1 MHTKIMFEMK
11 IKLTIIT
18 FLALLT
24 SCSVTQ
30 NQKDKLKSELTQIL
44 KSDQELR
51 ELWTPDLRPERK
63 YEILQTYKISESE
76 FQKQGWKITEK
87 NDSINLLK
95 TEKIIKKYGYP
106 GKELVGEKLS
116 NAVWYVIQHSKLPII
131 EKYFPLMIKAQENG
145 DLSKQQIAMMK
156 DRMLMYQ
163 GKEQI
168 YGTQG
173 AGRLFV
179 NPETKKEEW
188 TNFIWPIENPE
199 KVNELRTSMDIKMS
213 IEEYAK
219 SMGIDYS
226 KKYTLKEIEKLTK
239 K

>member
-1 MHTKIMFEMK
+1 MK
-11 IKLTIIT
+11 ILLTIIV
-18 FLALLT
+18 FSAFLT

-30 NQKDKLKSELTQIL
+30 NQKNNLQNQLTEIL
-44 KSDQELR
+44 KSDQDLR
-51 ELWTPDLRPERK
+51 ELFTPNLTLQRK
-63 YEILQTYKISESE
+63 NEILQTYDISESE
-76 FQKQGWKITEK
+76 FQKQGWKLTEK
-87 NDSINLLK
+87 NDSINLIK

-106 GKELVGEKLS
+106 GQELVGTEL
-116 NAVWYVIQHSKLPII
+116 NTAVWYVIQHSKLPVI
-131 EKYFPLMIKAQENG
+131 EKYFPLIKKANENG
-145 DLSKQQIAMMK
+145 DLSKRHIAMME

-179 NPETKKEEW
+179 NPETQKEEW
-188 TNFIWPIENPE
+188 TNFIWPIKNPE
-199 KVNELRTSMDIKMS
+199 KVNELRNSMDIKMS

-226 KKYTLKEIEKLTK
+226 KKYTIEEINKLTK

>member
-1 MHTKIMFEMK
+1 MK
-11 IKLTIIT
+11 KNIFLAISIFLMTLNCKSQSTINEDLKKQLEQIVFVDQIYREFIDNNTTQARREEIAKLTNNTTENLYQNVFKIIE
-18 FLALLT
+18 
-24 SCSVTQ
+24 Q
-30 NQKDKLKSELTQIL
+30 NDKTN
-44 KSDQELR
+44 
-51 ELWTPDLRPERK
+51 
-63 YEILQTYKISESE
+63 
-76 FQKQGWKITEK
+76 FEK
-87 NDSINLLK
+87 V
-95 TEKIIKKYGYP
+95 EKIVEKYGYP

>member
-1 MHTKIMFEMK
+1 M
-11 IKLTIIT
+11 
-18 FLALLT
+18 
-24 SCSVTQ
+24 
-30 NQKDKLKSELTQIL
+30 
-44 KSDQELR
+44 
-51 ELWTPDLRPERK
+51 
-63 YEILQTYKISESE
+63 QTYKISENE
-76 FQKQGWKITEK
+76 FQKQGWKITET
-87 NDSINLLK
+87 NDSINLIK

-106 GKELVGEKLS
+106 GKELVGSELS
-116 NAVWYVIQHSKLPII
+116 TAVWYVIQHSKLPII
-131 EKYFPLMIKAQENG
+131 EKYFPLMLKAEKNG
-145 DLSKQQIAMMK
+145 DLSKKHIAMMK

-173 AGRLFV
+173 AGRLFI

-188 TNFIWPIENPE
+188 TNFIWPIQNPE
-199 KVNELRTSMDIKMS
+199 NVNVLRDSMGIKMS

-226 KKYTLKEIEKLTK
+226 KKYTIEDIERLTK

>member
-1 MHTKIMFEMK
+1 MK
-11 IKLTIIT
+11 IRLIIIA
-18 FLALLT
+18 FLLFLS

-30 NQKDKLKSELTQIL
+30 NRKDNLKDELTRIL

-51 ELWTPDLRPERK
+51 ELFAPNLKEERK
-63 YEILQTYKISESE
+63 NEILQTYKISENE
-76 FQKQGWKITEK
+76 FQKLGWKITET
-87 NDSINLLK
+87 NDSINLIK

-106 GKELVGEKLS
+106 GKQLVGSELS
-116 NAVWYVIQHSKLPII
+116 TAVWYVIQHSKLPII
-131 EKYFPLMIKAQENG
+131 EKYFPLMLKAEKNG
-145 DLSKQQIAMMK
+145 DLSKKHIAMMK

-173 AGRLFV
+173 AGRLFI

-188 TNFIWPIENPE
+188 TNFIWPIQNPE
-199 KVNELRTSMDIKMS
+199 NVNVLRVSMGIKMP

-219 SMGIDYS
+219 SIGIDYS
-226 KKYTLKEIEKLTK
+226 KKYTIEEIERLTK

>member
-1 MHTKIMFEMK
+1 MK

-51 ELWTPDLRPERK
+51 ELWTPDLSPERK
-63 YEILQTYKISESE
+63 NEILQTYKISESE

-145 DLSKQQIAMMK
+145 DLSKQQYAMMK
-156 DRMLMYQ
+156 DRMLMDE
-163 GKEQI
+163 GKPQI
-168 YGTQG
+168 YGSQIENG
-173 AGRLFV
+173 KLYKLE
-179 NPETKKEEW
+179 NPETVNERRKEMGME
-188 TNFIWPIENPE
+188 PIEDYLRRFNLE
-199 KVNELRTSMDIKMS
+199 FKSELK
-213 IEEYAK
+213 
-219 SMGIDYS
+219 
-226 KKYTLKEIEKLTK
+226 
-239 K
+239 